1 MLADGVLCISTGQPL
16 QLHHTLLAKKY
27 SDGQNMAIIIDVV
40 RARGL
45 NPKEGQGLLLDRVR
59 DAYCTVKV
67 GEDERKTRTIAN
79 SLAPEWSERF
89 EYMAS
94 GGTRQCMVSPL
105 VYFARVYEQLEL
117 KGTWLGLAWLGSV
130 HVHRSGRFLFRKDF
144 WSVVPASLRYT
155 PLERGWFSHGSPF
168 RAAPHSP
175 FSVTNYAQNLGIQ
188 HCQFAIWD
196 NVRRKHLSAR
206 VH

>member
-105 VYFARVYEQLEL
+105 VYFARVYGAVRTERYMA
-117 KGTWLGLAWLGSV
+117 WLGLAWLGPCPPIWSIPF
-130 HVHRSGRFLFRKDF
+130 SKRFLVGSASIAPLHTLRTGLVQPRQSIQSSPSFPLFCHKLCTKFRD
-144 WSVVPASLRYT
+144 STLPIR
-155 PLERGWFSHGSPF
+155 
-168 RAAPHSP
+168 
-175 FSVTNYAQNLGIQ
+175 NLGQ
-188 HCQFAIWD
+188 
-196 NVRRKHLSAR
+196 RT
-206 VH
+206 